1 LQILFR
7 VRIFSFVD
15 GHRGS
20 RTFVAPKAHENDL
33 MIDWIGLGWQQL
45 YEENYRAKLQG
56 KP

>member
-1 LQILFR
+1 
-7 VRIFSFVD
+7 
-15 GHRGS
+15 
-20 RTFVAPKAHENDL
+20 

>member
-1 LQILFR
+1 
-7 VRIFSFVD
+7 
-15 GHRGS
+15 
-20 RTFVAPKAHENDL
+20 VAPKAHENDL